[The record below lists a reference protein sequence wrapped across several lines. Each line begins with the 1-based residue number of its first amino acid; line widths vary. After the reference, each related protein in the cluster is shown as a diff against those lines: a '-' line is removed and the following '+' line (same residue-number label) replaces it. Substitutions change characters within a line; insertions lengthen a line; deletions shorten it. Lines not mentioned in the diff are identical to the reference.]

1 MAEEQ
6 KNTIYN
12 VRVTAEDAL
21 KTLAELKLRSQELRD
36 QQKALGKVTEENAQ
50 EYYALDNQIKA
61 INTEANKYQKQ
72 IQSNIKLQNQQE
84 ASLNK
89 LRTQL
94 SLDNAEFAELGN
106 SMQDAARKAELG
118 KRIAETTEELKA
130 QEEALGDYR
139 RSVGNY
145 EKATDNLKQELN
157 DLTDTLIRM
166 AQAGD
171 TSSASFKDMVK
182 RAGELKAAEDTVNT
196 AIDQTGRGID
206 TLVAVTDAT
215 SAITSV
221 YGLWTTA
228 TQVLGSENEELNA
241 TMTKMITIITAL
253 SSLSSLQAALSKT
266 EATYRAASNLV
277 QLVGINQTLAETKA
291 IAAKNAVQ
299 GAGNILTKAA
309 AAVHGFGTRLWLP
322 IPLYWWQR
330 QWADWWLE
338 WLLLRAHLTVIRK
351 LRREQHGQW
360 RHTTELPKPLRMYW
374 TRSRPSG
381 TLCPKPRR
389 SGAREK

>member
-61 INTEANKYQKQ
+61 INSEANKYQKQ
-72 IQSNIKLQNQQE
+72 IQNNIKLQNQQE
-84 ASLNK
+84 ASLAK

-94 SLDNAEFAELGN
+94 ALDNAEFAELGN

-171 TSSASFKDMVK
+171 TSSASFM
-182 RAGELKAAEDTVNT
+182 RWSSELVSSSR
-196 AIDQTGRGID
+196 QR
-206 TLVAVTDAT
+206 TLSIQPSTRPDE
-215 SAITSV
+215 
-221 YGLWTTA
+221 GLTHW
-228 TQVLGSENEELNA
+228 S
-241 TMTKMITIITAL
+241 
-253 SSLSSLQAALSKT
+253 
-266 EATYRAASNLV
+266 
-277 QLVGINQTLAETKA
+277 
-291 IAAKNAVQ
+291 
-299 GAGNILTKAA
+299 
-309 AAVHGFGTRLWLP
+309 
-322 IPLYWWQR
+322 
-330 QWADWWLE
+330 
-338 WLLLRAHLTVIRK
+338 LLRM
-351 LRREQHGQW
+351 QPQQS
-360 RHTTELPKPLRMYW
+360 LPSTDYGPQPLRYW
-374 TRSRPSG
+374 
-381 TLCPKPRR
+381 
-389 SGAREK
+389 GARTRNSMLP

>member
-6 KNTIYN
+6 KSTIYN

-61 INTEANKYQKQ
+61 INSEANKYQKQ
-72 IQSNIKLQNQQE
+72 IQNNIKLQNQQE

-94 SLDNAEFAELGN
+94 ALDNAEFAELGN

-171 TSSASFKDMVK
+171 TSSASFKEMVK

-196 AIDQTGRGID
+196 AHRPDWTRNRHTGRCHGCNFGNHFRLRFMD
-206 TLVAVTDAT
+206 HSHSGTGERERGTQCYHDEDDNHHHSSVFLVLPP
-215 SAITSV
+215 
-221 YGLWTTA
+221 G
-228 TQVLGSENEELNA
+228 
-241 TMTKMITIITAL
+241 
-253 SSLSSLQAALSKT
+253 SSLQDGGHIS
-266 EATYRAASNLV
+266 SCS
-277 QLVGINQTLAETKA
+277 QLGS
-291 IAAKNAVQ
+291 
-299 GAGNILTKAA
+299 AG
-309 AAVHGFGTRLWLP
+309 WYQP
-322 IPLYWWQR
+322 
-330 QWADWWLE
+330 D
-338 WLLLRAHLTVIRK
+338 
-351 LRREQHGQW
+351 
-360 RHTTELPKPLRMYW
+360 
-374 TRSRPSG
+374 SR
-381 TLCPKPRR
+381 
-389 SGAREK
+389 